1 MEGNPVKL
9 LYAFAFAIFPLAA
22 PAQTLDP
29 SLLTALC
36 HDDYFEDTAS
46 QCSTISAGEV
56 LTIEALLERYSAV
69 ITRDTNDDITGA
81 LLADPEDMP
90 VGSINPPSEIPP
102 AEHAILNCGEICAD
116 TAIAQETIASQIV
129 VPETQLERS
138 AESADDVT
146 TTGPTAR
153 HIPAVATETVQDNPT
168 VE

>member
-56 LTIEALLERYSAV
+56 LTIEAILERYSAV
-69 ITRDTNDDITGA
+69 ITRDTNDDIT
-81 LLADPEDMP
+81 LLADPEDTP
-90 VGSINPPSEIPP
+90 VGSIDPPT
-102 AEHAILNCGEICAD
+102 CAD
-116 TAIAQETIASQIV
+116 TVIAHEMIASQIV

>member
-56 LTIEALLERYSAV
+56 LTIEALLERHSAV
-69 ITRDTNDDITGA
+69 ITRDTNDDIT
-81 LLADPEDMP
+81 LLADPEDTP
-90 VGSINPPSEIPP
+90 VGSIDPPSEILP
-102 AEHAILNCGEICAD
+102 AEHAILNCGETCAD
-116 TAIAQETIASQIV
+116 TVIAQEMIASQIV

-138 AESADDVT
+138 AESAEDVT

>member
-1 MEGNPVKL
+1 MKT
-9 LYAFAFAIFPLAA
+9 LYAFAFALFPLAA

-36 HDDYFEDTAS
+36 HDDYFEDTAG

-56 LTIEALLERYSAV
+56 LTIEAILERYSTV
-69 ITRDTNDDITGA
+69 VTRDTNDEITGA

-102 AEHAILNCGEICAD
+102 AEHAILNCGETCAD
-116 TAIAQETIASQIV
+116 TVIEQEAIASQIV
-129 VPETQLERS
+129 VPAAQVRTS
-138 AESADDVT
+138 AEDEDEIAA
-146 TTGPTAR
+146 TGPTAR
-153 HIPAVATETVQDNPT
+153 RIPTVATAPVDDHLA

>member
-1 MEGNPVKL
+1 MEGTPVKL
-9 LYAFAFAIFPLAA
+9 LYAFAFALFPLAA

-36 HDDYFEDTAS
+36 HDDYFEDTAG

-56 LTIEALLERYSAV
+56 LTIEAILERYSAV
-69 ITRDTNDDITGA
+69 ITRDTNDDIT
-81 LLADPEDMP
+81 LLADPEDSP
-90 VGSINPPSEIPP
+90 VGSIDPPSEIPP
-102 AEHAILNCGEICAD
+102 AEHAILNCGETCAD
-116 TAIAQETIASQIV
+116 TVIAQEMIASQIV

-138 AESADDVT
+138 AESAEDVT